1 LLNQLE
7 NHQTNQIIQQNQ
19 IPKQNQPKMKS
30 FIAIVFFAV
39 LALATAQHYG
49 GLGYGR
55 GVVGPAYG
63 GGLGY
68 GRAIAA
74 PAYGGYGGY
83 GGYGRAIA
91 APAYGGY
98 GGYGRG
104 VVGPAYGPGLAV
116 GGYGRPYHDSSKSES
131 DVMRRQNFLSRNR
144 LSNENNNKKEI
155 PESSHD

>member
-1 LLNQLE
+1 
-7 NHQTNQIIQQNQ
+7 
-19 IPKQNQPKMKS
+19 MKS

-83 GGYGRAIA
+83 G
-91 APAYGGY
+91 
-98 GGYGRG
+98 RG

-116 GGYGRPYHDSSKSES
+116 GGYGRPYHG
-131 DVMRRQNFLSRNR
+131 
-144 LSNENNNKKEI
+144 
-155 PESSHD
+155 